1 VTRLSAATWDTSAT
15 WETSS
20 RPFGPEAPV
29 GIVHLGIG
37 AFHRAHQAVYTQLAD
52 ASGEWGICG
61 VTLRSATVVNQLRPQ
76 DGLYSV
82 LERGPRGDRLDVIG
96 QVRDVVDG
104 SSETG
109 RLSARLAEPGVQVVT
124 LTITEKGYRTGPGGA
139 IDRLIAGLSARYRSG
154 GAPITVLSCD
164 NLNGNGEVLRDL
176 ILDNSPG
183 EVAAWAA
190 QNVRFPCSM
199 VDRIVPATTGADRAE
214 AAGRLGLEDAA
225 LVVAEPFRQWVI
237 QDDFAAGRPDW
248 EKAGAELV
256 ADVAPYE
263 RRKLR
268 VLNGSHSLL
277 AYLGALAGY
286 TTIAQAASD
295 DALAEA
301 AWRLIE
307 QDVAPTLAGD
317 GLDVLNYG
325 RTVLERFR
333 NPALPHQTTQVAMD
347 GSLKLGPRLL
357 GTIRDAR
364 AAGRLPEAAILGVA
378 AWMAYVEAATTTGR
392 LPLDDPHADVLRSAV
407 QGSRG
412 NLADSLL
419 AVEVVFGADLRQDE
433 EFRRALTD
441 RLAELKV
448 TRTP

>member
-1 VTRLSAATWDTSAT
+1 
-15 WETSS
+15 
-20 RPFGPEAPV
+20 
-29 GIVHLGIG
+29 
-37 AFHRAHQAVYTQLAD
+37 
-52 ASGEWGICG
+52 
-61 VTLRSATVVNQLRPQ
+61 VVNQLRPQ

-82 LERGPRGDRLDVIG
+82 LERGPEGDRLDVLH

-109 RLSARLAEPGVQVVT
+109 RLMARLADPGVQVVT

-139 IDRLIAGLSARYRSG
+139 IDRLVAGLTARHQGG

-176 ILDNSPG
+176 ILANSPG

-190 QNVRFPCSM
+190 ENVRFPCSM
-199 VDRIVPATTGADRAE
+199 VDRIVPATTETDRAE
-214 AAGRLGLEDAA
+214 AARLLGAEDAA

-237 QDDFAAGRPDW
+237 QDDFAAARPAW

-286 TTIAQAASD
+286 TTIARAASD
-295 DALAEA
+295 DRLAEA
-301 AWRLIE
+301 ARHLIE
-307 QDVAPTLAGD
+307 DDVAPTLTGD
-317 GLDVLNYG
+317 GLEVLDYG
-325 RTVLERFR
+325 RTVLGRFR
-333 NPALPHQTTQVAMD
+333 NPALPHRTTQVAMD

-364 AAGRLPEAAILGVA
+364 AAGRIPEAAILGVA
-378 AWMAYVEAATTTGR
+378 AWMAYVEAAVTGGR
-392 LPLDDPHADVLRSAV
+392 LPLEDPNAGLLRAAV
-407 QGSRG
+407 NGPGS
-412 NLADSLL
+412 LMESLL
-419 AVEVVFGADLRQDE
+419 AVEPVFGQDLRDDQD
-433 EFRRALTD
+433 FRQC
-441 RLAELKV
+441 LAEKLTEV
-448 TRTP
+448 SGYQRYERG

>member
-1 VTRLSAATWDTSAT
+1 MTRLSAATWDTSG
-15 WETSS
+15 
-20 RPFGPEAPV
+20 RPFGPKAPV

-82 LERGPRGDRLDVIG
+82 LERGPQGDHLDVIA

-104 SSETG
+104 SSETE
-109 RLSARLAEPGVQVVT
+109 RLAGRIADPGVQVVT

-139 IDRLIAGLSARYRSG
+139 IDRLIAGLTARYHGG

-164 NLNGNGEVLRDL
+164 NLNGNGEVLREL
-176 ILDNSPG
+176 ILTNSSG

-190 QNVRFPCSM
+190 DNVRFPCSM
-199 VDRIVPATTGADRAE
+199 VDRIVPATTDADRAE
-214 AAGRLGLEDAA
+214 AAGLLKAEDAA

-237 QDDFAAGRPDW
+237 QDDFAAARPAW

-256 ADVAPYE
+256 TDVAPYE

-277 AYLGALAGY
+277 AYLGALSGY
-286 TTIAQAASD
+286 TTIAQAAAD
-295 DALAEA
+295 DRLAEA

-307 QDVAPTLAGD
+307 DDVAPTLADD
-317 GLDVLNYG
+317 GLDVLDYG

-333 NPALPHQTTQVAMD
+333 NPGLPHKTTQVAMD

-357 GTIRDAR
+357 GTVRDAR
-364 AAGRLPEAAILGVA
+364 AAGRLPQAAILGVA
-378 AWMAYVEAATTTGR
+378 AWMAYVEAAVSTGR
-392 LPLDDPHADVLRSAV
+392 LPLDDPHADVLRAAV
-407 QGSRG
+407 SGPRG
-412 NLADSLL
+412 LL
-419 AVEVVFGADLRQDE
+419 AVEEVFGPDLREDR
-433 EFRRALTD
+433 EFVQAVTD
-441 RLAELKV
+441 RLAELRA
-448 TRTP
+448 TR

>member
-1 VTRLSAATWDTSAT
+1 MKRLSASTAPFDTSD
-15 WETSS
+15 
-20 RPFGPEAPV
+20 RPFGPDAPV
-29 GIVHLGIG
+29 GVVHLGIG
-37 AFHRAHQAVYTQLAD
+37 AFHRAHQAVYTQQAD
-52 ASGEWGICG
+52 TAGEWGICG
-61 VTLRSATVVNQLRPQ
+61 VTLRSATVVDQLKPQ

-82 LERGPRGDRLDVIG
+82 LERGPQGARLDVIT
-96 QVRDVVDG
+96 QVREVLDG
-104 SSETG
+104 SRELD
-109 RLSARLAEPGVQVVT
+109 RLSTRLADPGVQVVT

-139 IDRLIAGLSARYRSG
+139 VDRLIAGLSRRYQQG
-154 GAPITVLSCD
+154 GAPLTVLSCD

-176 ILDNSPG
+176 VLTNSPA

-190 QNVRFPCSM
+190 HNVRFPCSM
-199 VDRIVPATTGADRAE
+199 VDRIVPATTPADREE
-214 AAGRLGLEDAA
+214 AATLLGVEDAA

-237 QDDFAAGRPDW
+237 QDDFAAGRPAW

-256 ADVAPYE
+256 SDVAPYE

-286 TTIAQAASD
+286 PTIAQAASD
-295 DALAEA
+295 DRLAEA

-307 QDVAPTLAGD
+307 DDVAPTLAED
-317 GLDVLNYG
+317 GLEVLSYG
-325 RTVLERFR
+325 RTVLERFQ
-333 NPALPHQTTQVAMD
+333 NPALPHRTTQVAMD

-364 AAGRLPEAAILGVA
+364 AAGRLPEAAIVGVA
-378 AWMAYVEAATTTGR
+378 GWMAYVEAAVTEGE

-407 QGSRG
+407 HHSKG

-419 AVEVVFGADLRQDE
+419 SVEEVFGQDLPEDQ
-433 EFRRALTD
+433 EFRKALTEK
-441 RLAELKV
+441 LAEV
-448 TRTP
+448 RPRRTQE